1 MNIVKNWFK
10 ITFSKVF
17 VCALVLLI
25 AVNVVGAITEDA
37 FIMKT
42 VKPFFIPVFLIFF
55 FFKYRYLGIAFISF
69 LLFSFLGDISSMFFS
84 EDVLIKTSS
93 VLYVL
98 SYLYL
103 LMMVAPKFKLLEAKA
118 LIGTYLLGVFLIA
131 VYFLYV
137 AHGVLSVVVSNK
149 NEVLLFV
156 IKNFTFIILTFVSF
170 GVYLNTQTKQSALFL
185 TAVVFFGLSVM
196 LNYVTLYY
204 LDSWGLELLDRVLY
218 ATALYVMFIYIMN
231 KEVLVTKPKE
241 IQLKDRYPSDTVLS

>member
-1 MNIVKNWFK
+1 VKNWFK

-17 VCALVLLI
+17 VYALVFLI

-42 VKPFFIPVFLIFF
+42 VKPFFIPVFLTFF
-55 FFKYRYLGIAFISF
+55 FIKYRYLGIAFISF
-69 LLFSFLGDISSMFFS
+69 LLFSFLGDLSSVFFS
-84 EDVLIKTSS
+84 EDVLIETSS

-103 LMMVAPKFKLLEAKA
+103 LIMIAPKFKLLEAKA

-137 AHGVLSVVVSNK
+137 AHGFLSVVVSNK
-149 NEVLLFV
+149 SEVLLFV
-156 IKNFTFIILTFVSF
+156 IKNFTLIVLIFVSF
-170 GVYLNTQTKQSALFL
+170 GVYLNTQSKQSALFL
-185 TAVVFFGLSVM
+185 TAVVFFGLSVL
-196 LNYVTLYY
+196 LNYVKLYY
-204 LDSWGLELLDRVLY
+204 LSSWSLELLDRILY

-231 KEVLVTKPKE
+231 REVLITKPKE